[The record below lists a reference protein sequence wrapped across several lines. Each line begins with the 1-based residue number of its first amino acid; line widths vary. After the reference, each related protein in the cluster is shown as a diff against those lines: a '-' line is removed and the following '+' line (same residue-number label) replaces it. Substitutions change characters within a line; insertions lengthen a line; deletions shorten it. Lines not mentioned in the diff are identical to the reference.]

1 MEDFFLDIS
10 YKNKTVRFKVV
21 NPEAPLATLMD
32 NLRHSIGEDGRLIFD
47 FPSIDQTGAPLD
59 YFFGKEDP
67 QVHEIRV
74 LRPRIGREDQKLADY
89 NVNNCIGCNSCFT
102 REGNKCFQNDD
113 IVQIYEKLRNADTV
127 AIASPEYF

>member
-1 MEDFFLDIS
+1 MEDFFLVFF

-32 NLRHSIGEDGRLIFD
+32 NLRHAIGEDGRLIFD

-67 QVHEIRV
+67 QVHEVRV
-74 LRPRIGREDQKLADY
+74 LRPRIGREDQKLSDY
-89 NVNNCIGCNSCFT
+89 NVNNGDLVYLVPDPIPG
-102 REGNKCFQNDD
+102 
-113 IVQIYEKLRNADTV
+113 
-127 AIASPEYF
+127 

>member
-1 MEDFFLDIS
+1 MEEFFLDIS
-10 YKNKTVRFKVV
+10 YKNKTVHFKVV
-21 NPEAPLATLMD
+21 NPDAPLATLMD
-32 NLRHSIGEDGRLIFD
+32 NLRHAIGEDGRLIFD

-89 NVNNCIGCNSCFT
+89 NV
-102 REGNKCFQNDD
+102 
-113 IVQIYEKLRNADTV
+113 RNGDLV
-127 AIASPEYF
+127 YLVPDPIPG

>member
-21 NPEAPLATLMD
+21 NPDAPLATLMD
-32 NLRHSIGEDGRLIFD
+32 NLRHAIGEDGRLIFD

-67 QVHEIRV
+67 DVHEIRV
-74 LRPRIGREDQKLADY
+74 LRPRIGHEDQRLRDY
-89 NVNNCIGCNSCFT
+89 NV
-102 REGNKCFQNDD
+102 
-113 IVQIYEKLRNADTV
+113 RNGDLV
-127 AIASPEYF
+127 YLVPDPIPG